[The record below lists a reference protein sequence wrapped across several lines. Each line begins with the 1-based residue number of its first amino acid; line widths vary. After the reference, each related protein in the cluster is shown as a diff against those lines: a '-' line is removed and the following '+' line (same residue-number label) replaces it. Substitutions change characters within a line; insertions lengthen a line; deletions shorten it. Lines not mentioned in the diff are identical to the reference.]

1 MKKLFSNFALL
12 LMLMISV
19 SVMAQPSP
27 PALIAPVNNATNVSL
42 FPTFDWSDVSG
53 ATSYRIQIF
62 TGATTVLDQSGITA
76 SQYAIV
82 SAVLAYSTQYYWR
95 VNATGSTGTSNWST
109 QWYFTTQDAPP
120 AVPILLSPINGAVN
134 ISLTPTLNWNPVSNA
149 GFYRL
154 QVSTVNTFATTV
166 IDVTGLV
173 NAGFAIQ
180 PGTLQNGVQYYWR
193 VNATNTGGTS
203 NWSTVWNFTTIVA
216 APSAPNL
223 LLPLNAATGVST
235 QPTMDWSDV
244 SGATSYHLQISFN
257 NTFNALALDQSGITV
272 STFAVGA
279 GILSGTTQYFWRV
292 SASNVGGEGLWSS
305 VFNFTTTI
313 GAPAAPSLVTPPN
326 NSTGISLTPLLDW
339 NNVIGATTYRVQLS
353 TSPTFTT
360 TIVNQVTG
368 ALSQYQIT
376 VPLSY
381 NTTYYWRA
389 NATNAGGTSP
399 YSEVWQFTTLITPPT
414 APTLL
419 LPVNNAVGV
428 SLTPF
433 MDWSDVSG
441 ATTYRI
447 QVATN
452 NLFTNIVYNN
462 ATITTSEFTLPSGY
476 LIGSTQY
483 FWRVAAI
490 NSGGQGP
497 YSTVFNFTTQQ
508 TFFLNL
514 KVYLEGFYNGTTQI
528 KDSMKVYLRNPTT
541 PFTLRDSSNAI
552 VDSTGNT
559 SLSFAKATN
568 GSYYIVVKH
577 RNHLETWSAAPQ
589 VFSTGNVT
597 NFNFT
602 DNITKAYGSNLK
614 QVGSVFVIYGG
625 DANQDGYV
633 DPTDYTVYKSQFG
646 LSGYK
651 SADFNGD
658 SFIDGYDS
666 PILYNNFGK
675 SYARPF

>member
-1 MKKLFSNFALL
+1 MKKIFSKFALL
-12 LMLMISV
+12 LMLFVSV

-27 PALIAPVNNATNVSL
+27 PVLYTPVNNATGVSL

-53 ATSYRIQIF
+53 ATSYRLQIF

-82 SAVLAYSTQYYWR
+82 SAVLSYSTQYYWR
-95 VNATGSTGTSNWST
+95 VNATGPSGTSNWST

-120 AVPILLSPINGAVN
+120 GVPTLLSPINGAVN
-134 ISLTPTLNWNPVSNA
+134 ISLTPTLNWNSVPNA

-154 QVSTVNTFATTV
+154 QVSTDNTFATTV
-166 IDVTGLV
+166 LDVPGLV
-173 NAGFAIQ
+173 NAGYAVQ
-180 PGTLQNGVQYYWR
+180 PGALQNGVQYYWR

-203 NWSTVWNFTTIVA
+203 NWSTAWNFTTIVA
-216 APSAPNL
+216 APGAPNL
-223 LLPLNAATGVST
+223 LLPVNGATGVST

-244 SGATSYHLQISFN
+244 SGATTYHLQISFN
-257 NTFNALALDQSGITV
+257 NQFNALALDQTGITA
-272 STFAVGA
+272 STFAVGT

-292 SASNVGGEGLWSS
+292 SAANVGGEGAWSA

-313 GAPAAPSLVTPPN
+313 GAPAAPVLVSPPN
-326 NSTGISLTPLLDW
+326 NSTGITLTPILDW
-339 NNVIGATTYRVQLS
+339 NNVPGATSYRVQLS
-353 TSPTFTT
+353 TSPSFTT

-368 ALSQYQIT
+368 ATSQYQVA
-376 VPLSY
+376 VPLQY

-389 NATNAGGTSP
+389 NATNAGGTSAW
-399 YSEVWQFTTLITPPT
+399 SEVWQFTTLITPPT

-419 LPVNNAVGV
+419 LPVNNATGV

-433 MDWSDVSG
+433 MDWTDVSG
-441 ATTYRI
+441 ATTYRL

-452 NLFTNIVYNN
+452 MSFTNIVYNN
-462 ATITTSEFTLPSGY
+462 IAITTSEFTLPSGY

-490 NSGGQGP
+490 NSGGQGN

-514 KVYLEGFYNGTTQI
+514 KVYLEGFYNGTSQV

-541 PFTLRDSSNAI
+541 PFALRDSSNAI

-614 QVGSVFVIYGG
+614 LVGSVYVLYGG

-633 DPTDYTVYKSQFG
+633 DPTDYTYYKSQFG

-658 SFIDGYDS
+658 GFVDGYDA

>member
-1 MKKLFSNFALL
+1 MKKIFSTFALL
-12 LMLMISV
+12 LMLFVSV

-27 PALIAPVNNATNVSL
+27 PVLIAPPNNATGVSL

-53 ATSYRIQIF
+53 ATSYRLQIF

-95 VNATGSTGTSNWST
+95 VNATGPGGTSGWST

-120 AVPILLSPINGAVN
+120 GVPTLLSPINGAVN
-134 ISLTPTLNWNPVSNA
+134 ISLTPTLNWNSVPNA
-149 GFYRL
+149 AQYRL
-154 QVSTVNTFATTV
+154 QVSTDNAFATNV
-166 IDVTGLV
+166 IDVPGLV
-173 NAGFAIQ
+173 NAGYAVQ
-180 PGTLQNGVQYYWR
+180 SGALQNGVVYYWR

-203 NWSTVWNFTTIVA
+203 NWSTAWNFTTIVA
-216 APSAPNL
+216 APNPPNL
-223 LLPLNAATGVST
+223 LLPINGATGVST

-244 SGATSYHLQISFN
+244 SGATTYHLQISFN
-257 NTFNALALDQSGITV
+257 NNFTALALDQTGITA
-272 STFAVGA
+272 STFIVGS

-292 SASNVGGEGLWSS
+292 ASANVGGEGSWSA

-313 GAPAAPSLVTPPN
+313 GAPASPVLVSPPN
-326 NSTGISLTPLLDW
+326 NATGVSLTPILDW
-339 NNVIGATTYRVQLS
+339 NNVPGATSYRVQLS
-353 TSPTFTT
+353 TSPSFTT

-368 ALSQYQIT
+368 AMSQYQIT
-376 VPLSY
+376 VPLAY

-389 NATNAGGTSP
+389 NATNAGGTSAW
-399 YSEVWQFTTLITPPT
+399 SEVWQFTTLIAPPT

-419 LPVNNAVGV
+419 LPVNNATGV

-441 ATTYRI
+441 ATTYRL

-452 NLFTNIVYNN
+452 MSFTNIVYNN
-462 ATITTSEFTLPSGY
+462 AAITTSEFTLPSGY

-490 NSGGQGP
+490 NSGGQGN
-497 YSTVFNFTTQQ
+497 YSTVFNFTTRQ

-514 KVYLEGFYNGTTQI
+514 KVYLEGFYNGTSQV
-528 KDSMKVYLRNPTT
+528 KDSMKVYLRNPST
-541 PFTLRDSSNAI
+541 PFALRDSSNAI

-559 SLSFAKATN
+559 SLSFANATN
-568 GSYYIVVKH
+568 GTYYIVVKH

-589 VFSTGNVT
+589 SFSTGNVT
-597 NFNFT
+597 TFNFT

-614 QVGSVFVIYGG
+614 QVGSAFVLYGG

-633 DPTDYTVYKSQFG
+633 DPTDYTYYKSQFG

-658 SFIDGYDS
+658 GFVDGYDT